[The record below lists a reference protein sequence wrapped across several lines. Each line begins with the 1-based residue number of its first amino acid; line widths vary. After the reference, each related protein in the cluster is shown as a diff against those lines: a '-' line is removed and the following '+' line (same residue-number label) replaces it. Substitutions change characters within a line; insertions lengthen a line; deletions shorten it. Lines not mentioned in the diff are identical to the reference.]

1 MHIPSLQTLRAFDA
15 AGRHRSYSRAGEEL
29 GLTHSAVSHRIR
41 DLEQLTGARLFAR
54 EGNRMVPTAEGQ
66 RLLAQVRNALGL
78 LESIFGE
85 ARERASRRITV
96 SVFPAFASRWLVPRL
111 GRFRAAH
118 PDVELALDLSSGVVV
133 LGDGI
138 DAAVR
143 FGAGGWPGTESRRL
157 AGETLFP
164 VCSPGFRDEHRLA
177 EPADLLRCTLLRYP
191 RHSWAAWFHAAG
203 VSAGEPRAGPEY
215 SDSSLLMDAAVAGE
229 GVALA
234 RGYAALDALRSG
246 SLVRPFR
253 TSVVDEQAYYFVTPP
268 GPLQPNLEA
277 FETWLGTAMG
287 ETSPVQ
293 DD

>member
-15 AGRHRSYSRAGEEL
+15 AGRHRSYSRAGAEL

-41 DLEQLTGARLFAR
+41 DLEQLTGVRLFMR
-54 EGNRMVPTAEGQ
+54 EGNHMAPTADGQ

-85 ARERASRRITV
+85 RREQAARRITV

-111 GRFRAAH
+111 GQFRAAH
-118 PDVELALDLSSGVVV
+118 PGVELALNLSSDVVA

-164 VCSPGFRDEHRLA
+164 VCSPGYCDAHRLA
-177 EPADLLRCTLLRYP
+177 APADLLRGTLLRYP

-203 VSAGEPRAGPEY
+203 VSASEPRTGPEY

-234 RGYAALDALRSG
+234 RGFAAFDALHAG
-246 SLVRPFR
+246 TLVRPFE
-253 TSVVDEQAYYFVTPP
+253 TEVSDGQGYHFVTAP
-268 GPLQPNLEA
+268 GPLQPQLEA
-277 FETWLGTAMG
+277 FETWLRTAMTDEG
-287 ETSPVQ
+287 TQ
-293 DD
+293 DG